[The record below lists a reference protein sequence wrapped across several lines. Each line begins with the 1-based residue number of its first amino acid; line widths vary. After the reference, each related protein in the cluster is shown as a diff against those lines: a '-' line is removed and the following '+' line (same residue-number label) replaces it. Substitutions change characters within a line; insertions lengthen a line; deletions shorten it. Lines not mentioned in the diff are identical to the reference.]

1 MLNIDKHRILLM
13 KIIKDIFNSQYASQ
27 LAFKWWTASYF
38 LYWLDR
44 FSTDLNFD
52 FFWKNDIDDWI
63 IEILKQYWQ
72 VKKWQKII
80 LSYWEQ
86 ETNIK
91 VDINRKVRLSNKYDI
106 IDFYG
111 TGIKIQTKSTLF
123 SNKLVALSER
133 FTNRDI
139 YDVFFFFSNLF
150 DIDEDIV
157 KERTWKDINSLLEK
171 ILNMLEKLPKNYKIL
186 DWLWELLN
194 DKQKSFVKNNLLSEL
209 IGIIKMKLD
218 FYEK

>member
-1 MLNIDKHRILLM
+1 M

-27 LAFKWWTASYF
+27 LAFKWGTASYF

-44 FSTDLNFD
+44 FSTDLDFD